1 MTLAVHTRSLLHISA
16 KKGCYKCKMQNAKLI
31 TKANKGGDT
40 VYEQTKVAVIGAG
53 AVESLLCVKGG
64 VTLA

>member
-1 MTLAVHTRSLLHISA
+1 
-16 KKGCYKCKMQNAKLI
+16 MQNAKLI
-31 TKANKGGDT
+31 IKGGDT

-53 AVESLLCVKGG
+53 AAESLLCVKGG